1 MKKAVIIGGSNGIGL
16 AIARD
21 LLNRNYHIHILDI
34 SQPDNAILSDP
45 QNVTYSQFNLIYPDW
60 DLVQSLSND
69 PEVEGLMITA
79 GIGRVAEFEYLH
91 PSEIQNI
98 FQINT
103 VTSIQIIRYFYDR
116 MKSHSRFFC
125 GIMGS
130 IAGLCSSPLFSV
142 YAASKAAV
150 CRFAESVNIELEKA
164 GVANRILNVS
174 PGSIAG
180 TRFNGGENDIS
191 KTQALA
197 GQIVEALLASQTL
210 LIPQYDEVFQ
220 GVLDRYHRDPRQYGL
235 DSYDYKT
242 NSGRVCNEHRARIGY
257 LSGTF
262 DLFHVGHLN
271 LLKRAKQQ
279 CDYLIVGVHPDASH
293 KGKETFIPFQ
303 ERMAIVGAVKYVDKV
318 VPSCKEDSDAWALWK
333 YTKLF
338 VGSDYKGTERFN
350 RYEAFFADK
359 GVQIVYFPYTQST
372 SSTQI
377 RNTIMTKK
385 DSGKE

>member
-21 LLNRNYHIHILDI
+21 LLSRDYHIHILDI
-34 SQPDNAILSDP
+34 SQPDSAILSDE
-45 QNVTYSQFNLIYPDW
+45 QNVTYSPFNLLYPDW
-60 DLVQSLSND
+60 DLIQSLSD
-69 PEVEGLMITA
+69 DAEVEGLMITA

-98 FQINT
+98 FQINA
-103 VTSIQIIRYFYDR
+103 VTSTQIIRYFYDR
-116 MKSHSRFFC
+116 LKSEKRFFC

-150 CRFAESVNIELEKA
+150 CRFTESVNIELERA
-164 GVANRILNVS
+164 NVPNRILNVS

-180 TRFNGGENDIS
+180 TRFNGGENDIT
-191 KTQALA
+191 KTRALA

-210 LIPQYDEVFQ
+210 LIPQYDEVFK
-220 GVLDRYHRDPRQYGL
+220 GVLERYHQDPHRYGL

-242 NSGRVCNEHRARIGY
+242 NAGRVCNEHRARIGY

-271 LLKRAKQQ
+271 LLKRAKEQ

-318 VPSCKEDSDAWALWK
+318 VPSCKEDSDAWDLWK

-350 RYEAFFADK
+350 RYEEYFADK
-359 GVQIVYFPYTQST
+359 GVQIVYFPYTQGT

-377 RNTIMTKK
+377 RQTIIHKDKK
-385 DSGKE
+385 EK